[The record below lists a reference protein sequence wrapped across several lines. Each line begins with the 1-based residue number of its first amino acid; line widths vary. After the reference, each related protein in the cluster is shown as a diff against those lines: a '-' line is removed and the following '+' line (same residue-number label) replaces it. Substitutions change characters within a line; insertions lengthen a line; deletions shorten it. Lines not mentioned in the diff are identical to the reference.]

1 LFFFWQSGGALMCV
15 RVPANRFY
23 PIIIQL
29 ERERERDARRW
40 LKRRSLSTFWGLLM
54 NEPARPIVGAETKS
68 PQTGNENEK

>member
-1 LFFFWQSGGALMCV
+1 MCV

-29 ERERERDARRW
+29 ERERERCAAMVKKEEP
-40 LKRRSLSTFWGLLM
+40 LYFLGLLM